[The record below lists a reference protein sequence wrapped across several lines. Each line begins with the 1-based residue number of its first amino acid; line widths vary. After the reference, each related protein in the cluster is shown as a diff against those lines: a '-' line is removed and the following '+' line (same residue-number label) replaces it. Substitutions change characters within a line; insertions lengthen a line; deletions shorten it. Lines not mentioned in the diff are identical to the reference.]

1 MLIRRRGDAR
11 RTAQSEPSLE
21 RKRSEQATG
30 CAWGACGSCSAERL
44 CSRQTGHARLT
55 QRTRPGPLWLH
66 SPGSPCGGFLVGGIQ
81 KNARKN
87 TCPHMPLW
95 VNNSVHNQAV
105 GIVCESRK
113 NRTRDCVLLHDK
125 IPTNMLEG
133 QIEKEDLVV

>member
-1 MLIRRRGDAR
+1 M
-11 RTAQSEPSLE
+11 
-21 RKRSEQATG
+21 
-30 CAWGACGSCSAERL
+30 
-44 CSRQTGHARLT
+44 
-55 QRTRPGPLWLH
+55 
-66 SPGSPCGGFLVGGIQ
+66 VGGIQ

-113 NRTRDCVLLHDK
+113 NRLVGTLCVDSTDPFSKNRTRDCVLLHDK